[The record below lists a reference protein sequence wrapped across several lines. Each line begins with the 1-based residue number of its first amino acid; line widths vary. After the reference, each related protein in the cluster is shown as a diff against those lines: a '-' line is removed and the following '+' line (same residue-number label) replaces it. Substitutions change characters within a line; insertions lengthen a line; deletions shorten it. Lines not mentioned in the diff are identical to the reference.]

1 MESQGHTI
9 AIVDDGP
16 SERAALSR
24 MLSMR
29 GYRVE
34 PFSSAAD
41 FFRAAPA
48 SEASCLIIDIRRGDA
63 SGLELVRQLTADGF
77 KFPVIFIGNSDD
89 DLNQMRSHEVSCAA
103 YLQKPYSENRLIDA
117 IAMAIGSKT
126 KRG

>member
-1 MESQGHTI
+1 VESQGHTI

-16 SERAALSR
+16 SERASLSR
-24 MLSMR
+24 MLSLR

-48 SEASCLIIDIRRGDA
+48 SEASCVIVDIRRGNT
-63 SGLELVRQLTADGF
+63 SGLELARHLAADGF

-89 DLNQMRSHEVSCAA
+89 DLIQMRCHEVSCVA

-117 IAMAIGSKT
+117 IATAIGSKT
-126 KRG
+126 KRA